1 MFADISFPIASYLV
15 FCYRVPKDFEKTVQV
30 GTRVKAPFGTKKM
43 VQGVVVSLFKKAKFK
58 GKILS
63 IKSVVDETPI
73 FDATLWKLMNW
84 VSDYYLTPIGQVMST
99 AVPKQLNLSYKP
111 MQQLMVQGGTI
122 SQTDLDNLSK
132 NAPVQFKVMRFLLER
147 DGTIPVTHLNRIVT
161 NASSI
166 CYALEKKGYVS
177 TQKVPRIPDLSNLS
191 LFPRPKEVKFTK
203 EQQGVITRLSDS
215 MGAKRFQSFLLHGV
229 TGSGKTEIY
238 LQLAKMTE
246 SKGRASIILLPEIS
260 LTPQIAGRFQ
270 AEFGD
275 RIAIWHSRMSPAE
288 RAWTWRQICSG
299 AYSVVVGARSAI
311 FSPLKNVG
319 LIIVDEEQESSYKQE
334 SPAPRYHARNVALM
348 RGKLSGALTVLSSAT
363 PSMESYYNQVVGKIY
378 YLRLKR
384 RFGGAKYPQV
394 HMVDMIE
401 ERKKTED
408 YKTPFSR
415 LLKDKVEDR
424 LKKGE
429 QVILLQNRRGF
440 SPNVSCRDCGYVEM
454 CRNCQISLTYHK
466 VGNILRCHY
475 CNFEKPTSI
484 SCRECQGSRLML
496 GGIGT
501 QKVEEALVE
510 YFPQIHLVRMDLDTT
525 RKKGAY
531 VHILRDFGNGVYD
544 VLLGTQMI
552 AKGLDFD
559 NVTLVGIIN
568 ADTGLFLPDFRAGE
582 RTFQLIYQVAG
593 RSGRGEKPGEV
604 VIQTNN
610 SDSPVIKTAARLDLK
625 KYYNI
630 CLSER
635 RELDYAPFSW
645 MARVEFSGKD
655 KGNVR
660 QVANEFTKSLQ
671 KKPKSLQ
678 VLGPA
683 PCPFE
688 KIRGNYRFQIIFKSP
703 KEIDRNGKTL
713 HNFLKKN
720 LLNSS
725 RMKRRKG
732 VNLHVDVD
740 PISLL

>member
-1 MFADISFPIASYLV
+1 MFADISFPISSYKV
-15 FCYRVPKDFEKTVQV
+15 FVYRIPEKLEHTVEVGVRVRVP
-30 GTRVKAPFGTKKM
+30 FGKRTD
-43 VQGVVVSLFKKAKFK
+43 QGVVVSLFKKSKFK
-58 GKILS
+58 GKILF

-73 FDATLWKLMNW
+73 FDATLWKLLNW

-111 MQQLMVQGGTI
+111 MQQLMVHAGTI
-122 SQTDLDNLSK
+122 SQTDLDNLSE

-147 DGTIPVTHLNRIVT
+147 DGTIPVAHLNRIVT
-161 NASSI
+161 NVSSI
-166 CYALEKKGYVS
+166 CNALEKKGYVS
-177 TQKVPRIPDLSNLS
+177 IQKVPRIPDLSSLS

-215 MGAKRFQSFLLHGV
+215 MDAKRFQSFLLHGV

-238 LQLAKMTE
+238 LQLAKMAD

-275 RIAIWHSRMSPAE
+275 RIAIWHSQMSPAE

-299 AYSVVVGARSAI
+299 AYSVVVGARSSI

-415 LLKDKVEDR
+415 LLKDKIEDR

-440 SPNVSCRDCGYVEM
+440 SPIVSCRDCGYVEM

-510 YFPQIHLVRMDLDTT
+510 YFPQMRLVRMDWDTT

-703 KEIDRNGKTL
+703 KEKDRNGTTL